1 MFGFEW
7 FGLFN
12 IENVLVLFVLLVVV
26 VEVGLGSDGSGLV
39 SHFNENYNKW
49 DKILIIKTALFLSLN
64 LLHSIKSYS
73 YSILFTYTLFNIKL
87 LTLLYYYY
95 K

>member
-7 FGLFN
+7 FGLFDV
-12 IENVLVLFVLLVVV
+12 EDVLVLFVLLVVV

-64 LLHSIKSYS
+64 LLHSIKFDN
-73 YSILFTYTLFNIKL
+73 LFTVYYL
-87 LTLLYYYY
+87 LLHIQSLNF
-95 K
+95 